1 MKPYQGILAFIGYL
15 VLQSIVSA
23 RISMDYC
30 EVISGII
37 ALIAFGWLLHKKK
50 MLPMSSRDLKGSRLL
65 FCLGIGLGLALVSKT
80 AIVLGVLSGAP
91 IPERLLPDGFL
102 WIPTDVVLIPIV
114 EELLFRGI
122 LFGSFCRSFSYKAAI
137 VLSTI
142 LFAMVHYMVSWPSVF
157 VIGVLLAW
165 LYWRTDNLAVAMVI
179 HCTINLGTFLSMP
192 LSCGR
197 HGDSLHDQS
206 WHLLVDAAL
215 RPVDHPPDHR
225 GDGMP
230 AGGIAGNLD
239 HRFVYKKVPPK
250 T

>member
-1 MKPYQGILAFIGYL
+1 MKPYQGILAFIGYF

-37 ALIAFGWLLHKKK
+37 ALIAFGWLLDKKQ

-65 FCLGIGLGLALVSKT
+65 FCLGIGFGLALVSKT

-102 WIPTDVVLIPIV
+102 WIPTVVVLIPIV

-137 VLSTI
+137 VLSAI
-142 LFAMVHYMVSWPSVF
+142 LFAMVHYMVSWP
-157 VIGVLLAW
+157 
-165 LYWRTDNLAVAMVI
+165 TDNLAVAMVI

-192 LSCGR
+192 LYALLTTHRTIGVAVC
-197 HGDSLHDQS
+197 
-206 WHLLVDAAL
+206 LLVVLLGIWITVLATKRFLQKHDADN
-215 RPVDHPPDHR
+215 V
-225 GDGMP
+225 
-230 AGGIAGNLD
+230 
-239 HRFVYKKVPPK
+239 
-250 T
+250 

>member
-1 MKPYQGILAFIGYL
+1 MKPYQGVLAFIGYL
-15 VLQSIVSA
+15 VLQIIVSA

-65 FCLGIGLGLALVSKT
+65 FCLGIGFGLALVSKT

-91 IPERLLPDGFL
+91 IPERFLPDGFL
-102 WIPTDVVLIPIV
+102 WIPTVVVLIPIV

-137 VLSTI
+137 VLSAI
-142 LFAMVHYMVSWPSVF
+142 LFAMVHYMVSWPSAF

-192 LSCGR
+192 LYALLTTHRTIGVAVC
-197 HGDSLHDQS
+197 
-206 WHLLVDAAL
+206 LLVVLLGIWITDLSTKRFLQKHDADN
-215 RPVDHPPDHR
+215 V
-225 GDGMP
+225 
-230 AGGIAGNLD
+230 
-239 HRFVYKKVPPK
+239 
-250 T
+250 